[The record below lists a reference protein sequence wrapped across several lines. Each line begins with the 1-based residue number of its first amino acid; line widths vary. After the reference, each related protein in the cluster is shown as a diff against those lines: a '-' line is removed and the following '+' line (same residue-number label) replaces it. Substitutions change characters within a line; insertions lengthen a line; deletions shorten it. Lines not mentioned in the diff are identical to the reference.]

1 MTMRER
7 LYQMVEAELN
17 LPQGWDTTKNFIEL
31 GGQSI
36 QMMKLQMNILKTFGI
51 TRPSRSCLR
60 TTPST
65 ACSTAWNRSRREGAS

>member
-1 MTMRER
+1 MTMREK

-36 QMMKLQMNILKTFGI
+36 QMMKLEKNILKIFGI
-51 TRPSRSCLR
+51 TLTFQELFENNTIDRLLHCLEQKQ
-60 TTPST
+60 
-65 ACSTAWNRSRREGAS
+65 A

>member
-1 MTMRER
+1 MTMREK

-17 LPQGWDTTKNFIEL
+17 LPQEWDTTKNFIEL

-51 TRPSRSCLR
+51 TLTFQELFENNTIDRLLHCLEQKQ
-60 TTPST
+60 
-65 ACSTAWNRSRREGAS
+65 A

>member
-7 LYQMVEAELN
+7 LYQMMEAELN
-17 LPQGWDTTKNFIEL
+17 LPKGWDTTKNFIEL

-51 TRPSRSCLR
+51 TLTFQELFENNTIDRLLHCLEHKQ
-60 TTPST
+60 
-65 ACSTAWNRSRREGAS
+65 A

>member
-1 MTMRER
+1 MTMREK

-51 TRPSRSCLR
+51 TLTFQELFENNTIDRLLYCLEQKQ
-60 TTPST
+60 
-65 ACSTAWNRSRREGAS
+65 A

>member
-1 MTMRER
+1 MTMREK

-31 GGQSI
+31 CGQSI

-51 TRPSRSCLR
+51 TLTFQELFENNTIDRLLHCLEQKQ
-60 TTPST
+60 
-65 ACSTAWNRSRREGAS
+65 A

>member
-36 QMMKLQMNILKTFGI
+36 QMMKLQMNILKTVGMPRTFQELFENNTI
-51 TRPSRSCLR
+51 DRLLHCLEQKQ
-60 TTPST
+60 
-65 ACSTAWNRSRREGAS
+65 A

>member
-1 MTMRER
+1 MEKED
-7 LYQMVEAELN
+7 LP

-51 TRPSRSCLR
+51 TLTFQELFENNTIDRLLHCLEQKQ
-60 TTPST
+60 
-65 ACSTAWNRSRREGAS
+65 A

>member
-17 LPQGWDTTKNFIEL
+17 LPKGWDTTKNFIEL

-36 QMMKLQMNILKTFGI
+36 QMMKLQMNMTSF
-51 TRPSRSCLR
+51 TY
-60 TTPST
+60 
-65 ACSTAWNRSRREGAS
+65 

>member
-1 MTMRER
+1 MTMREK

-31 GGQSI
+31 RGQSI

-51 TRPSRSCLR
+51 TLTFQELFENNTLDRLLHCLEQKQ
-60 TTPST
+60 
-65 ACSTAWNRSRREGAS
+65 A

>member
-7 LYQMVEAELN
+7 LYQMVKAELT

-51 TRPSRSCLR
+51 TLTFQELFENNTIDRLLHCLEQKL
-60 TTPST
+60 
-65 ACSTAWNRSRREGAS
+65 A

>member
-7 LYQMVEAELN
+7 LYQMVKAELN
-17 LPQGWDTTKNFIEL
+17 LPQGWDTTKNFIEQ

-51 TRPSRSCLR
+51 TLTFQELFENNTIDRLLHCLEQKL
-60 TTPST
+60 
-65 ACSTAWNRSRREGAS
+65 A

>member
-1 MTMRER
+1 MTMREK

-51 TRPSRSCLR
+51 TLTFQELFENNTINRLLHCLEQKQ
-60 TTPST
+60 
-65 ACSTAWNRSRREGAS
+65 A

>member
-1 MTMRER
+1 MKER

-17 LPQGWDTTKNFIEL
+17 LPKGWDTTKNFIEL

-51 TRPSRSCLR
+51 TLTFQELLENNTIDRLLHCLEQKQ
-60 TTPST
+60 
-65 ACSTAWNRSRREGAS
+65 A

>member
-1 MTMRER
+1 MTMREK

-51 TRPSRSCLR
+51 P
-60 TTPST
+60 
-65 ACSTAWNRSRREGAS
+65 

>member
-1 MTMRER
+1 MTMREK

-17 LPQGWDTTKNFIEL
+17 LPQGWDTAKNFIEL

-51 TRPSRSCLR
+51 TLTFQELFENNTIDRLLRCL
-60 TTPST
+60 
-65 ACSTAWNRSRREGAS
+65 EQKQV

>member
-1 MTMRER
+1 MTMREK

-17 LPQGWDTTKNFIEL
+17 LPQGLDTTKNFIEL

-51 TRPSRSCLR
+51 TLTFQELFENNTIDRLLHCLEQKQ
-60 TTPST
+60 
-65 ACSTAWNRSRREGAS
+65 A

>member
-17 LPQGWDTTKNFIEL
+17 LPKGWDTTKNCIEL

-51 TRPSRSCLR
+51 TLTFQELFENNTIDRLLHCLEQKQ
-60 TTPST
+60 
-65 ACSTAWNRSRREGAS
+65 A